1 MGSMHP
7 QFTEVRNTL
16 IQVQPQTVVTC
27 NITDMEIMITRMKGC
42 VFVTL
47 GTIKQL

>member
-7 QFTEVRNTL
+7 QFTL

-27 NITDMEIMITRMKGC
+27 NITDMEIMINRMKGC